1 MLCLLD
7 KNPSNELCKE
17 MNVPLSVNS
26 RMMKYKTNVSHLEIQ
41 SLIAMEKMCEQ
52 YIERYSDHVD
62 YNIIMQLLI
71 FRDDVL
77 ERLTRLRRQEKLKN
91 YYKIYK

>member
-1 MLCLLD
+1 
-7 KNPSNELCKE
+7 
-17 MNVPLSVNS
+17 MNVPLSFNS
-26 RMMKYKTNVSHLEIQ
+26 RVMKYKTNIAHVEIR
-41 SLIAMEKMCEQ
+41 SLMAMEKMCEH

-62 YNIIMQLLI
+62 YNIIMRLLI

-91 YYKIYK
+91 HYKLYKLYK